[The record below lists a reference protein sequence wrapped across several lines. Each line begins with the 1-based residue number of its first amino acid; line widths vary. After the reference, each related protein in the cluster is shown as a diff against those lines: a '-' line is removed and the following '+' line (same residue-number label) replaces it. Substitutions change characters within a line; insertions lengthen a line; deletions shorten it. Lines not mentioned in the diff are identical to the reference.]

1 MNREETTMTDYNVN
15 RNSMNALKTTSSSY
29 MQHNAIPSL
38 FFNGEN
44 NFSVEVFFYLKSKE
58 PRSIL
63 YGQQGKF
70 ELGVDNG
77 QIFLNAPGFCN
88 FIVPED
94 IVTLLSGNFYFI
106 ALTYCTFQLFALFII
121 YTDYFKS

>member
-1 MNREETTMTDYNVN
+1 MNREETTMPDYNVN

-58 PRSIL
+58 L
-63 YGQQGKF
+63 GQSYMDSRENLNL
-70 ELGVDNG
+70 ELTMVR
-77 QIFLNAPGFCN
+77 
-88 FIVPED
+88 
-94 IVTLLSGNFYFI
+94 YF
-106 ALTYCTFQLFALFII
+106 
-121 YTDYFKS
+121 